1 MKKFSV
7 SKGSGLL
14 TLTAFFSD
22 DYITGD
28 LYQFIGT
35 ETQLVFN
42 KRINGEWSDVW
53 RINVS

>member
-22 DYITGD
+22 DYTNGD